1 MHGLNNAV
9 EDGLGFNSLKTFG
22 KARDGPSM
30 LKLDGKIHVVF
41 SSYEV

>member
-30 LKLDGKIHVVF
+30 LKLDVKDSCSIFFV
-41 SSYEV
+41 